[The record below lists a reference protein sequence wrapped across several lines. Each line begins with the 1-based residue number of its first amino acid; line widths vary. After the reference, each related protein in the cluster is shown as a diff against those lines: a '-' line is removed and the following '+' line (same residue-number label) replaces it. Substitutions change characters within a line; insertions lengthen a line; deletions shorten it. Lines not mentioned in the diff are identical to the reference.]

1 MPTTA
6 LCSACV
12 LSHRQQL
19 KPAYLGSLEK
29 RDPHTLPVPFTSC
42 IPTPPPANTDLTSA
56 STGGLFWRLRTARPG
71 HWLLSPSTM
80 LPGPSCAEEVSTSLL
95 SAAAKRT
102 GHLLS
107 SSFSVTPAH
116 VEPPCPGVKPKPSGV
131 EAQNL
136 GHWTTR
142 ELPICLFLLTS
153 SLLAGLPPL
162 FDYGE

>member
-42 IPTPPPANTDLTSA
+42 IPTLPLANTDLTSA

-80 LPGPSCAEEVSTSLL
+80 LPGPSCAEEE
-95 SAAAKRT
+95 SAL
-102 GHLLS
+102 H
-107 SSFSVTPAH
+107 F
-116 VEPPCPGVKPKPSGV
+116 
-131 EAQNL
+131 
-136 GHWTTR
+136 
-142 ELPICLFLLTS
+142 FLLQPKERATFYLHLFQS
-153 SLLAGLPPL
+153 HQRMWNLPAQGSNPSPL
-162 FDYGE
+162 EWKPRTWATGPPGSFLFVYFY